1 MYLYTCIYIYI
12 FIKIQ
17 IYRYHAVR
25 YIIFRNMILE
35 ILKLFEVQKFKNLK
49 VSKFVANFAIVRTDC
64 CNMILF
70 LFNQY

>member
-1 MYLYTCIYIYI
+1 
-12 FIKIQ
+12 
-17 IYRYHAVR
+17 
-25 YIIFRNMILE
+25 MILE